1 MSDLP
6 MADRPEIVLPDVASD
21 LKEALEAALF
31 AEDAD
36 AEREALS
43 ALVAADPTFLEG
55 WARLAEV
62 ARDDVEAYAYA
73 RVGYHRGLDA
83 LRANGW
89 GGVGRVRWEHPSNR
103 GFLRCLAELRD
114 AAATIGE
121 QDEVRRIQELLED
134 LDPNWDDAQVART

>member
-1 MSDLP
+1 MTDLP
-6 MADRPEIVLPDVASD
+6 MADRPEVVLPDVATD

-31 AEDAD
+31 AEDED
-36 AEREALS
+36 SEREALS

-62 ARDDVEAYAYA
+62 ARDDVERYAYA
-73 RVGYHRGLDA
+73 RIGYHRGLDA

-103 GFLRCLAELRD
+103 GFLRCLATLRD
-114 AAATIGE
+114 AARTIGE
-121 QDEVRRIQELLED
+121 DDEVQRVDDLLHD
-134 LDPNWDDAQVART
+134 LDPAWDDSMVAR

>member
-6 MADRPEIVLPDVASD
+6 MADRPDVVLPDVASD

-31 AEDAD
+31 SEDEH

-43 ALVAADPTFLEG
+43 ALVAADPTYLEG

-62 ARDDVEAYAYA
+62 ARDDVERYAYA
-73 RVGYHRGLDA
+73 RIGYHRGLDA

-89 GGVGRVRWEHPSNR
+89 GGVGRVRWEHASNR
-103 GFLRCLAELRD
+103 GFLRCLAELKD
-114 AAATIGE
+114 AANKIGE
-121 QDEVRRIQELLED
+121 KDEVRRVDDLLHD
-134 LDPNWDDAQVART
+134 LDPDWDDSLVARS